1 MSDNS
6 VDSVIDAEFHLC
18 IRQALLGS
26 QHSTRQV
33 ALMLVT
39 LDEHSIRSAPL
50 TENEC
55 AIHNAVMIRIRN
67 DLRESDTVMA
77 LANGRIG
84 VLLVS
89 VTGRDDVDQVIKRLM
104 PILLEPLEVGS
115 GTRNLAPRLGAA
127 LFPEHS
133 KDAGDL
139 FHKAEDAL
147 IQAKSSH
154 RAYSFYSGES
164 DGFLDSRHWM
174 TELRQ
179 AIVSDQ
185 LHLLYQPKV
194 NLKSEHVV
202 GAEVLTRWSHPS
214 YGMIVPEKF
223 IPVAERTGLII
234 PLTLWVLQQAL
245 QQCRLWRNMGLD
257 LNVAVNLTMWN
268 LETPELPQQIAG
280 LLRDAGVPANKLE
293 LEITESA
300 IMCDPER
307 VIRTLNQVRDLG
319 VQFAIDDFGTGYSS
333 FAHLSRLPV
342 ASVKIDKSFM
352 MNIETDRQ
360 NSMIVRSIIDLAH
373 NLRLGVVAEGVESR
387 DTRDLLISFD
397 CDEAQG
403 YLFSPPISAEAMT
416 KYILAPARAGLE
428 QGQRKESSQKLLQTV
443 SSRPSLQ
450 AKNNGCGQ

>member
-1 MSDNS
+1 MGDNFA
-6 VDSVIDAEFHLC
+6 DSVIDAEFQLR

-33 ALMLVT
+33 ALLLVS
-39 LDEHSIRSAPL
+39 LDEHTIRSAPV
-50 TENEC
+50 TETEC
-55 AIHNAVMIRIRN
+55 AIHNAAIIRIRN
-67 DLRESDTVMA
+67 DLRDSDTVMA

-84 VLLVS
+84 ILLAS

-104 PILLEPLEVGS
+104 PILLKPVEIGDGV
-115 GTRNLAPRLGAA
+115 RNFAPRLGAA

-133 KDAGDL
+133 KDASDL

-147 IQAKSSH
+147 IEAKSSH
-154 RAYSFYSGES
+154 CVYSFYSAAS

-185 LHLLYQPKV
+185 LRLLYQPKV
-194 NLKSEHVV
+194 NLTSKHVV
-202 GAEVLTRWSHPS
+202 GAEVLTRWNHPRF
-214 YGMIVPEKF
+214 GTIVPEKF

-245 QQCRLWRNMGLD
+245 QQCRVWRDMGLD

-268 LETPELPQQIAG
+268 LETAELPQQITG
-280 LLRDAGVPANKLE
+280 LIRDAGVPANKLE

-352 MNIETDRQ
+352 TNIETDRH

-387 DTRDLLISFD
+387 GTRDLLISFD

-403 YLFSPPISAEAMT
+403 YLFSPPISAQAMT
-416 KYILAPARAGLE
+416 EYMLAPAGFE
-428 QGQRKESSQKLLQTV
+428 QGQQKESSQKLLATA
-443 SSRPSLQ
+443 SSGPRFQ
-450 AKNNGCGQ
+450 AKSNACGK